1 MVHFC
6 LMATK
11 PTGLKNYKLFGD
23 LLMFVS
29 GMGKTATYI
38 RYSFENIYIYTCTY
52 MFQVSGDLFLVH
64 LEFKQKW
71 AFMKG
76 CSHRPALC
84 LDDEKPCQ
92 PPSKGYV
99 GYVIG
104 NQMEGISSTKGSSNC
119 HHYREQPDFASASGK
134 HSRGNKGRFFKG
146 LVRDNDGE
154 FPMIL
159 KQFASWW
166 RFYPPI

>member
-1 MVHFC
+1 MWGPQTPIQWVQRTKQLPHRMVHFC

-38 RYSFENIYIYTCTY
+38 RYSFENIYIHAHICSRFPGTS
-52 MFQVSGDLFLVH
+52 SGAFR
-64 LEFKQKW
+64 FKKM

-76 CSHRPALC
+76 CSHRPALHRRLNHASC
-84 LDDEKPCQ
+84 EK
-92 PPSKGYV
+92 

-104 NQMEGISSTKGSSNC
+104 NQMEGISSTKGSNNC

-134 HSRGNKGRFFKG
+134 HS
-146 LVRDNDGE
+146 LP
-154 FPMIL
+154 FPR
-159 KQFASWW
+159 K
-166 RFYPPI
+166 